1 MRSRFKVLG
10 HPLHPILIVFP
21 LGLYPIALVADIIF
35 LVLYWG
41 FGQIDGFWWRM
52 SFWCLIFGAVMTLA
66 AALPGFVDWLNI
78 PGDAPSKRPATFHLI
93 IGVFF
98 IVPLTVASI
107 LLRNWGDAP
116 ATFNYGASTSAFYIA
131 IGLNLFMNLLLM
143 FQGWLGGHLVYVHG
157 IGVESSDKIDP
168 IATQVNTETGSVAR
182 RESSRA

>member
-52 SFWCLIFGAVMTLA
+52 GFWCLIFGAVMTLA

-143 FQGWLGGHLVYVHG
+143 FQGWLGGHLVYSLRLG
-157 IGVESSDKIDP
+157 IGS
-168 IATQVNTETGSVAR
+168 
-182 RESSRA
+182 